1 MRYMNLVL
9 FFCRRL
15 TKVTTLFAEGS
26 ALMFDLTIF
35 EKICLHAHQDMDE

>member
-1 MRYMNLVL
+1 MNLVL

-15 TKVTTLFAEGS
+15 TKVEMS